1 MCPRKIIPEQKKC
14 FCPCALYMICSGQHV
29 ELCHLAFPSWGPEGG
44 IVRTEKVEEELKEIA
59 KEEEGRGAS
68 CKVSR
73 IDYVVRVLLFYLC

>member
-1 MCPRKIIPEQKKC
+1 
-14 FCPCALYMICSGQHV
+14 MICSGQHV